1 MKKKYL
7 LFILLILVALVQ
19 VFANEDKIV
28 GYKITPTFEK
38 ILQKHQISYDVKDKI
53 TMRILADYGAVFT
66 SQNQTIVPPYV
77 IFPDAEAVNKWQA
90 SVKSEKK
97 ILSGIS
103 IELQSVAM
111 RALLAAQAT
120 AKEARLTISPNGST
134 AAARSYEDTAKLWR
148 SRVDP
153 GLSFHL
159 KQKHISATET
169 ETIRKLSPKDQIS
182 EILKLE
188 AKGFYF
194 SKSLDKSILYSVAA
208 VGTSQH
214 ISLLAL
220 DVKEH
225 NNQQVRAILAKH
237 GWFQTVVSDQPHFT
251 YLGVTEDKLP
261 SLGLKKVVNGG
272 RIYWLPD
279 IDVIAK

>member
-1 MKKKYL
+1 MKKKCL
-7 LFILLILVALVQ
+7 FFILLILVALVQ

-28 GYKITPTFEK
+28 SYKVNPTFEK

-53 TMRILADYGAVFT
+53 LMRILADYGAMFT
-66 SQNQTIVPPYV
+66 SQNQTIVPPYI
-77 IFPDAEAVNKWQA
+77 IFPDAETVNKWQA
-90 SVKSEKK
+90 SIKSEKK

-111 RALLAAQAT
+111 KALLAAQAT

-159 KQKHISATET
+159 RQKHISATEA
-169 ETIRKLSPKDQIS
+169 EIIRKLSPKDQIP

-220 DVKEH
+220 DIKEH
-225 NNQQVRAILAKH
+225 TNQQVRAILAQH

-279 IDVIAK
+279 IEVITK

>member
-1 MKKKYL
+1 MKKKCL
-7 LFILLILVALVQ
+7 LFIVLILVALAQ
-19 VFANEDKIV
+19 VFASEDKKF
-28 GYKITPTFEK
+28 GYKINPTFEK
-38 ILQKHQISYDVKDKI
+38 ILQKNQISYDIKDKI
-53 TMRILADYGAVFT
+53 AMRILADYGAVFT
-66 SQNQTIVPPYV
+66 AQNQAIVPPYI
-77 IFPDAEAVNKWQA
+77 IFPDAETVNKWQA

-103 IELQSVAM
+103 IELQSAAM
-111 RALLAAQAT
+111 KALLSAQAT
-120 AKEARLTISPNGST
+120 AKESKLTISPNGST

-159 KQKHISATET
+159 RQKHISASEV
-169 ETIRKLSPKDQIS
+169 ETIRKLSPKDQIP

-225 NNQQVRAILAKH
+225 NNQQVRTILAQH

-261 SLGLKKVVNGG
+261 SLGLKKVANGG

-279 IDVIAK
+279 IEVITK

>member
-1 MKKKYL
+1 MKKKCL
-7 LFILLILVALVQ
+7 LFIVLILVALAQ
-19 VFANEDKIV
+19 VFASEDKKF
-28 GYKITPTFEK
+28 GYKINPTFEK
-38 ILQKHQISYDVKDKI
+38 ILQKNQISYDIKDKI
-53 TMRILADYGAVFT
+53 AMRILADYGAVFT
-66 SQNQTIVPPYV
+66 AQNQAMVPAYI

-103 IELQSVAM
+103 IELQSIAM
-111 RALLAAQAT
+111 KALLAAQAT
-120 AKEARLTISPNGST
+120 AKESKLTISPNGST

-159 KQKHISATET
+159 RQKHISASEV
-169 ETIRKLSPKDQIS
+169 ETIRKLSPKDQIP

-225 NNQQVRAILAKH
+225 NNQQVRTILAQH

-261 SLGLKKVVNGG
+261 SLGLKKVANGG

-279 IDVIAK
+279 IEVITR

>member
-7 LFILLILVALVQ
+7 VFIVLILVALAQ

-28 GYKITPTFEK
+28 SYKINPTFEK
-38 ILQKHQISYDVKDKI
+38 ILQKNQISYDVKDKI
-53 TMRILADYGAVFT
+53 AMRILADYGAVFT
-66 SQNQTIVPPYV
+66 SQNQAIVPAYI
-77 IFPDAEAVNKWQA
+77 IFPNAEAVNKWQT

-103 IELQSVAM
+103 IELQSIAM
-111 RALLAAQAT
+111 KALLAAQST
-120 AKEARLTISPNGST
+120 AKESKLTISPNGST

-159 KQKHISATET
+159 RQKHISVTEA
-169 ETIRKLSPKDQIS
+169 ETIRKLSPKDQIP

-225 NNQQVRAILAKH
+225 NNQQVRTILAQH

-261 SLGLKKVVNGG
+261 SLGLKKVANGG

-279 IDVIAK
+279 IEVITR

>member
-1 MKKKYL
+1 MQKKYL
-7 LFILLILVALVQ
+7 VFILLILVALAQ

-28 GYKITPTFEK
+28 SYKINPTFEK
-38 ILQKHQISYDVKDKI
+38 ILQKNQISYDVKDKI
-53 TMRILADYGAVFT
+53 AMRILADYGAVFT
-66 SQNQTIVPPYV
+66 SQNQAIVPPYI
-77 IFPDAEAVNKWQA
+77 IFPDADAVNKWQA

-103 IELQSVAM
+103 IELQSIAM
-111 RALLAAQAT
+111 KALLAAQAT
-120 AKEARLTISPNGST
+120 AKESKLTISPNGST

-159 KQKHISATET
+159 RQKHISATDA
-169 ETIRKLSPKDQIS
+169 ETIRKLSPKDQIP

-225 NNQQVRAILAKH
+225 NNQQVRTILAQH

-261 SLGLKKVVNGG
+261 SLGLKKVANGG

-279 IDVIAK
+279 IEVITR

>member
-1 MKKKYL
+1 MKKKWL
-7 LFILLILVALVQ
+7 LFIVLILVALAQ
-19 VFANEDKIV
+19 VFASEDKKF
-28 GYKITPTFEK
+28 GYKINPTFEK
-38 ILQKHQISYDVKDKI
+38 ILQKNQISYDIKDKI
-53 TMRILADYGAVFT
+53 AMRILADYGAVFT
-66 SQNQTIVPPYV
+66 AQNQAMVPAYI

-103 IELQSVAM
+103 IELQSIAM
-111 RALLAAQAT
+111 KALLAAQAT
-120 AKEARLTISPNGST
+120 AKESKLTISPNGST

-159 KQKHISATET
+159 RQKHISASEV
-169 ETIRKLSPKDQIS
+169 ETIRKLSPKDQIP

-225 NNQQVRAILAKH
+225 NNQQVRTILAQH

-261 SLGLKKVVNGG
+261 SLGLKKVANGG

-279 IDVIAK
+279 IEVITR

>member
-1 MKKKYL
+1 MQKKYL
-7 LFILLILVALVQ
+7 VFILLILVALAQ
-19 VFANEDKIV
+19 VFANEDKIF
-28 GYKITPTFEK
+28 GYKISPNFEK
-38 ILQKHQISYDVKDKI
+38 ILQKNKISYDVKDKI
-53 TMRILADYGAVFT
+53 AMRILADYGAVFT
-66 SQNQTIVPPYV
+66 AQNQAIVPAYI

-97 ILSGIS
+97 TLSGIS

-111 RALLAAQAT
+111 KALLAAQVT
-120 AKEARLTISPNGST
+120 AKESKLTISPNGST

-159 KQKHISATET
+159 RQKHISATEA
-169 ETIRKLSPKDQIS
+169 ETIRQLSPKDQIP

-225 NNQQVRAILAKH
+225 NNQQIRTILAQH

-261 SLGLKKVVNGG
+261 SLGLKKVANGG

-279 IDVIAK
+279 IEVITR